1 MDNISEDSLVWT
13 VLDAPRIQP
22 SDWDFFWKAWEQHA
36 GASYIE
42 KNDPA
47 GNNDP
52 YEKFTGKK
60 TDFFKGLNIYAK
72 EESMLSDGHWVMPFL
87 DYKEIFPNVLDD
99 LHAACPWAEMQFC
112 RLWMSNMPIPFHRD
126 HTIEPV
132 AIRAMIYDENPK
144 TTFKLFKPNSGVNYV
159 DLPKEANE
167 TNMFAYNNTTCLH
180 GTDRVEG
187 VNKIILLTIHKTK
200 DKQAMEEHFKRSAE
214 KYPGR
219 SKYS

>member
-1 MDNISEDSLVWT
+1 MYNIIYPFLNQKIKSIVELNYELTKQFYIQPIYDQMIGNVESLV
-13 VLDAPRIQP
+13 V
-22 SDWDFFWKAWEQHA
+22 
-36 GASYIE
+36 
-42 KNDPA
+42 
-47 GNNDP
+47 
-52 YEKFTGKK
+52 
-60 TDFFKGLNIYAK
+60 
-72 EESMLSDGHWVMPFL
+72 
-87 DYKEIFPNVLDD
+87 
-99 LHAACPWAEMQFC
+99 
-112 RLWMSNMPIPFHRD
+112 
-126 HTIEPV
+126 
-132 AIRAMIYDENPK
+132 YDENPK